1 MIAGNVM
8 TVTGPVAPE
17 TLGVTDAHNHV
28 WIHPV
33 TATPG
38 LPVLVDA
45 EPIAQELIAY
55 RAAGGGAIL
64 DCQPG
69 RAGRDA
75 TMLRRLSLATW
86 VTLIAS
92 TGFHLRKYYPADEPL
107 WALSAEQAAEYFV
120 QELTVGV
127 EESPADAAA
136 HMPGEPIRAGFI
148 KIACEATMAASPR
161 ALLEAAAHAARE
173 TGAALEIHTEKGA
186 SAEHIAWFFYDAGVP
201 LRQLVL
207 CHMDKRPD
215 FGLHRELARAGVLL
229 EYDTFYR
236 PKYDPER
243 GVWPLLA
250 QMAGAGLAG
259 SVALAT
265 DIAESDLWQSM
276 GAGPGLP
283 GLLTVIRPRLLA
295 LGFPADQVAALL
307 GGNIA
312 RRLAPG
318 ETEQ

>member
-28 WIHPV
+28 WIRPA

-38 LPVLVDA
+38 LPVLMDA

-75 TMLRRLSLATW
+75 AMLRRLSLTTW
-86 VTLIAS
+86 VTIVAS
-92 TGFHLRKYYPADEPL
+92 TGFHLRKYYPANEPL
-107 WALSAEQAAEYFV
+107 WSLSAEQATGYFIR
-120 QELTVGV
+120 ELTVGV
-127 EESPADAAA
+127 EESPADVE
-136 HMPGEPIRAGFI
+136 EPIQAGFI

-161 ALLEAAAHAARE
+161 ALLEAAAHAAKE
-173 TGAALEIHTEKGA
+173 TGAALEVHTEKGA
-186 SAEHIAWFFYDAGVP
+186 SAEHIAWFFYNAGVP
-201 LRQLVL
+201 LQQLVL

-250 QMAGAGLAG
+250 QMADSGLAE

-265 DIAESDLWQSM
+265 DIAESELWQAM

-295 LGFPADQVAALL
+295 MGLTADQVAALL

-312 RRLAPG
+312 RRLASEHPPI
-318 ETEQ
+318 TS

>member
-1 MIAGNVM
+1 MIPGNVM

-28 WIHPV
+28 WIRPV

-38 LPVLVDA
+38 LPALVDA
-45 EPIAQELIAY
+45 ELIAQELTAY
-55 RAAGGGAIL
+55 RTAGGGAIL

-75 TMLRRLSLATW
+75 AMLRRLSLATW
-86 VTLIAS
+86 VTIIAS
-92 TGFHLRKYYPADEPL
+92 TGFHLRKYYPANEPL
-107 WALSAEQAAEYFV
+107 WSLSAEQAAGYFIR
-120 QELTVGV
+120 ELTVGV
-127 EESPADAAA
+127 EESPADVE
-136 HMPGEPIRAGFI
+136 EPIRAGFI
-148 KIACEATMAASPR
+148 KIACEATMATSPR
-161 ALLEAAAHAARE
+161 ALLEAAAHAAKE
-173 TGAALEIHTEKGA
+173 TGAALEVHTEKGA

-201 LRQLVL
+201 LQQLVL
-207 CHMDKRPD
+207 CHMDKRAD
-215 FGLHRELARAGVLL
+215 FGLHRELAKAGVLL

-265 DIAESDLWQSM
+265 DIAENELWQSM
-276 GAGPGLP
+276 GAGSGLP

-295 LGFPADQVAALL
+295 MGLTADQVAALL

-312 RRLAPG
+312 RRLAP
-318 ETEQ
+318 EHPPITS